1 MSPSIFD
8 QQNCLSFIVK
18 NISPQ
23 KKTIHIFNY
32 PIKLLEQRDL
42 LAIPGIG
49 ESDISESLL
58 KGEIRHKF
66 LVQDIQLVYSNIE
79 LLQFTKCEKEWLSN
93 LGFNIGLDVGV
104 SQLASDT
111 IDFITTSGGT
121 SGITISQHETLKQL
135 IHFINEGPGN
145 GFATGAFKEIL
156 PVANPFPTSIIWWES
171 SEKLK
176 KIISKTFTYN
186 LNKTPST
193 ILWEMYAEDGVTVI
207 STILDTISYSGV
219 FETTRTRSIS

>member
-79 LLQFTKCEKEWLSN
+79 LLQFTTCEKEWLSN

-176 KIISKTFTYN
+176 KIISKTLTYN